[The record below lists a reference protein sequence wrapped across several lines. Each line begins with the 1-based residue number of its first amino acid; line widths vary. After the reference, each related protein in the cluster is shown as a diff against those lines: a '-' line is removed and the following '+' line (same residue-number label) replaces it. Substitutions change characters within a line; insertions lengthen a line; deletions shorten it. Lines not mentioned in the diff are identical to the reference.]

1 MVPRSKPRPGVLL
14 AGACQTGTAW
24 GGSRRNP
31 FIRELARQKTR
42 GCAQRTET
50 RTAQFR
56 SLVNCRTSFSTS
68 PRAASLRRISKS
80 DTNAT
85 DAITAAAG
93 ASGLLAQR
101 QHSFHVCTPLSASVS
116 FRKQRT
122 SRRAGR
128 TGTWR
133 RRRDA
138 VRGSIGAT
146 RAAAECFEPERCPA
160 ARGGTACR
168 RRHGEKKRRRR
179 ISARRRPLLGSEAR
193 TRRRER
199 GEVCVRACGCAESRC
214 SRGSAAAVER

>member
-1 MVPRSKPRPGVLL
+1 MLL
-14 AGACQTGTAW
+14 AGACQIGTAW
-24 GGSRRNP
+24 EDLRENP

-42 GCAQRTET
+42 GCAQRTEP

-56 SLVNCRTSFSTS
+56 SLVNYRTSFSTL
-68 PRAASLRRISKS
+68 PRAASLHRISKS

-101 QHSFHVCTPLSASVS
+101 QHSFHVCTTLSASVP

-168 RRHGEKKRRRR
+168 RRHGERKEEAKKKRAATTAAGLRGADEA
-179 ISARRRPLLGSEAR
+179 ARAR
-193 TRRRER
+193 
-199 GEVCVRACGCAESRC
+199 GGVRACVRVCRIAVLAR
-214 SRGSAAAVER
+214 RGGRGREIVCEV